1 MSTALI
7 TGATEG
13 IGLELARVF
22 AADGWDLAI
31 VARDQQRL
39 DETAAELRA
48 TGHTI
53 STFAIDLS
61 LDGAARSLFE
71 TIQAAGLRIDALV
84 NNAGIATHG
93 RFVDIAAADELAMLH
108 LNVITL
114 TELTKLFLPLMI
126 ERGAGNVLMLA
137 STSAFQPGP
146 YMAAY
151 YATKSYVL
159 SLTEA
164 LEVELAGTGV
174 RITAL
179 CPGATHTGFTR
190 RAKMTGET
198 RLFRYNAMDA
208 HCVAL
213 AGYRGMRAGRTIVI
227 PGVINNVLAFVVRIS
242 PRKIV
247 SRIAGWVDKVPGARL

>member
-22 AADGWDLAI
+22 AANGWDLAI
-31 VARDQQRL
+31 VARNQERL
-39 DETAAELRA
+39 DATAADLRA
-48 TGHTI
+48 SGRTI
-53 STFAIDLS
+53 STFACDLS
-61 LDGAARSLFE
+61 LDGGAQALFDKV
-71 TIQAAGLRIDALV
+71 QAAGLRIDALV

-93 RFVDIAAADELAMLH
+93 KFADIPTADELAMLH
-108 LNVITL
+108 LNVVAL
-114 TELTKLFLPLMI
+114 TQLTKLYLPVMI
-126 ERGAGNVLMLA
+126 ARGSGNVLMVA
-137 STSAFQPGP
+137 STSAFQHGP

-159 SLTEA
+159 SLAEA
-164 LEVELAGTGV
+164 LEVELRGTGV

-190 RAKMTGET
+190 RANMSGET
-198 RLFRYNAMDA
+198 RLFRYNGMDPRR
-208 HCVAL
+208 VAL
-213 AGYRGMRAGRTIVI
+213 AGYRGMRSGRLIVV
-227 PGVINNVLAFVVRIS
+227 PGIINNLLAFVVRIS

-247 SRIAGWVDKVPGARL
+247 SRIAGWLNQVPD

>member
-22 AADGWDLAI
+22 ANDGWDLVI
-31 VARDQQRL
+31 VARSRERL
-39 DETAAELRA
+39 DQTASDLRA
-48 TGHTI
+48 TGRTVT
-53 STFAIDLS
+53 TFAFDLS
-61 LDGAARSLFE
+61 LDGAAQSLFDAV
-71 TIQAAGLRIDALV
+71 QAAGVRVDALV

-93 RFVDIAAADELAMLH
+93 KFVDIPAVDELAMLH
-108 LNVITL
+108 LNVVAL
-114 TELTKLFLPLMI
+114 TQLTKLYVQLMVA
-126 ERGAGNVLMLA
+126 RGSGNVLMVA

-159 SLTEA
+159 SLAEA
-164 LEVELAGTGV
+164 LEVELRGTGV

-190 RAKMTGET
+190 RAKMSSES
-198 RLFRYNAMDA
+198 RLFRFNGMNPRR
-208 HCVAL
+208 VAL
-213 AGYRGMRAGRTIVI
+213 AGYRGMREGRLIVV
-227 PGVINNVLAFVVRIS
+227 PGFINNVLAFVVRIS

-247 SRIAGWVDKVPGARL
+247 SRIVGWLNQVPET

>member
-22 AADGWDLAI
+22 ADDGWDLVI
-31 VARDQQRL
+31 VARSRERL
-39 DETAAELRA
+39 DRTASELRA
-48 TGHTI
+48 NGRAV
-53 STFAIDLS
+53 STFAYDLS
-61 LDGAARSLFE
+61 VDGAAQSLFDAV
-71 TIQAAGLRIDALV
+71 QAAGIRVDALV

-93 RFVDIAAADELAMLH
+93 KFVDIPAADELAMLH
-108 LNVITL
+108 LNMLALTL
-114 TELTKLFLPLMI
+114 LTKLYVQVMVA
-126 ERGAGNVLMLA
+126 RGSGNVLMVA

-159 SLTEA
+159 SLAEA
-164 LEVELAGTGV
+164 LEVELRGTGV

-190 RAKMTGET
+190 RAKMPGET
-198 RLFRYNAMDA
+198 RLFRFNGMEPRR
-208 HCVAL
+208 VAL
-213 AGYRGMRAGRTIVI
+213 AGYEGMRKGRLIVV
-227 PGVINNVLAFVVRIS
+227 PGFINNFLAFIVRIS

-247 SRIAGWVDKVPGARL
+247 SRVVGWFNQVPNS

>member
-1 MSTALI
+1 LSTALI

-22 AADGWDLAI
+22 AADGWDLTI
-31 VARDQQRL
+31 VARNREKL
-39 DETAAELRA
+39 DRTASELRA
-48 TGHTI
+48 AGRTVT
-53 STFAIDLS
+53 TFAFDLS
-61 LDGAARSLFE
+61 IDGAAQSLFDAV
-71 TIQAAGLRIDALV
+71 QGAGIRVDALV

-93 RFVDIAAADELAMLH
+93 KFVDIPAPDELAMLH
-108 LNVITL
+108 LNVVAL
-114 TELTKLFLPLMI
+114 TQLTKLYLPHMI
-126 ERGAGNVLMLA
+126 ARGSGNVLMIA

-159 SLTEA
+159 SLAEA
-164 LEVELAGTGV
+164 LEVELRGTGV

-190 RAKMTGET
+190 RAKMPGET
-198 RLFRYNAMDA
+198 RLFQYNSMDPRN
-208 HCVAL
+208 VAL
-213 AGYRGMRAGRTIVI
+213 AGYRGMRKGRLIVV
-227 PGVINNVLAFVVRIS
+227 PGFINNFLAFVVRIS

-247 SRIAGWVDKVPGARL
+247 SRIVGWLNQVPN

>member
-1 MSTALI
+1 LSTALI

-31 VARDQQRL
+31 VARNEEKLHQ
-39 DETAAELRA
+39 TASELRA
-48 TGHTI
+48 TGRAV
-53 STFAIDLS
+53 STFACDLS
-61 LDGAARSLFE
+61 IDGAAQTLFDDV
-71 TIQAAGLRIDALV
+71 QAAGIRVDALV

-93 RFVDIAAADELAMLH
+93 RFVDIPVADELAMLH
-108 LNVITL
+108 LNLIAL
-114 TELTKLFLPLMI
+114 THLTKLYLQLMI
-126 ERGAGNVLMLA
+126 ARGSGNVLMLA

-159 SLTEA
+159 SLAEA
-164 LEVELAGTGV
+164 LEVELRGTGV

-190 RAKMTGET
+190 RAKMPTET
-198 RLFRYNAMDA
+198 RLFRYNGMAPSR
-208 HCVAL
+208 VAV
-213 AGYRGMRAGRTIVI
+213 AGYQGMRKGRLIVV
-227 PGVINNVLAFVVRIS
+227 PGLINNLLAFVVRIS

-247 SRIAGWVDKVPGARL
+247 SRIVGWLNQVPG

>member
-1 MSTALI
+1 MSTALV

-22 AADGWDLAI
+22 AAEGWDLAI
-31 VARDQQRL
+31 VARDQKRL
-39 DETAAELRA
+39 DETAADLRA
-48 TGHTI
+48 SGRTVT
-53 STFAIDLS
+53 TFAFDLS
-61 LDGAARSLFE
+61 LDGAARSLFDAV
-71 TIQAAGLRIDALV
+71 QAAGLRIDALV

-93 RFVDIAAADELAMLH
+93 RFVDIPVADELAMLH
-108 LNVITL
+108 LNIVAL
-114 TELTKLFLPLMI
+114 TQLTKLYLPVMI

-159 SLTEA
+159 SLAEA
-164 LEVELAGTGV
+164 LDVELRGTGV
-174 RITAL
+174 RVTAL

-190 RAKMTGET
+190 RAKMPGET
-198 RLFRYNAMDA
+198 RLFRYNSMDP
-208 HCVAL
+208 HRVAL
-213 AGYRGMRAGRTIVI
+213 AGYHGMRAGRLIVV

-247 SRIAGWVDKVPGARL
+247 SRIVGWLNQVPRT

>member
-1 MSTALI
+1 VSTALI

-13 IGLELARVF
+13 IGLEFARVF
-22 AADGWDLAI
+22 AADGWDIAI
-31 VARDQQRL
+31 VARDRQRL
-39 DETAAELRA
+39 DTTAAELRA
-48 TGHTI
+48 TGRTV
-53 STFAIDLS
+53 STFALDLS
-61 LDGAARSLFE
+61 LDGAARSLFDAV
-71 TIQAAGLRIDALV
+71 QAAGLRIDARV

-93 RFVDIAAADELAMLH
+93 RFVDVAAADELGMLH
-108 LNVITL
+108 LNVVAL
-114 TELTKLFLPLMI
+114 TELTKLFLPLMV

-159 SLTEA
+159 SLAEA

-208 HCVAL
+208 HRVAL
-213 AGYRGMRAGRTIVI
+213 AGYRGMRAGRLIVI

-242 PRKIV
+242 PRRIV
-247 SRIAGWVDKVPGARL
+247 SRVVGWFNKVPG

>member
-1 MSTALI
+1 LSTALI

-31 VARDQQRL
+31 VARNADKLEQ
-39 DETAAELRA
+39 TASELRA
-48 TGHTI
+48 AGRKV
-53 STFAIDLS
+53 STFICDLS
-61 LDGAARSLFE
+61 LDGAAQTLVDAV
-71 TIQAAGLRIDALV
+71 QAAGISVDALV

-93 RFVDIAAADELAMLH
+93 AFAEIPAADELAMLH
-108 LNVITL
+108 LNVVAL
-114 TELTKLFLPLMI
+114 TQLTKLYLRLMI
-126 ERGAGNVLMLA
+126 ARGSGNVLMIA

-159 SLTEA
+159 SLAEA
-164 LEVELAGTGV
+164 LEVELRGTGV

-190 RAKMTGET
+190 RAKMPSET
-198 RLFRYNAMDA
+198 RLFRYNGMQPRR
-208 HCVAL
+208 VAL
-213 AGYRGMRAGRTIVI
+213 AGYRGMRKGRLIVV
-227 PGVINNVLAFVVRIS
+227 PGFINNVLAFVVRIS

-247 SRIAGWVDKVPGARL
+247 SSIVGWLNQVPG

>member
-22 AADGWDLAI
+22 AADGWDLTI
-31 VARDQQRL
+31 VARSREKL
-39 DETAAELRA
+39 DKTAAELRA
-48 TGHTI
+48 GGRAVT
-53 STFAIDLS
+53 TFAFDLS
-61 LDGAARSLFE
+61 LDGAAQSLFDAV
-71 TIQAAGLRIDALV
+71 QGAGIRIDALV

-93 RFVDIAAADELAMLH
+93 KFVDISAPDELAMLH
-108 LNVITL
+108 LNIVAL
-114 TELTKLFLPLMI
+114 TQLTKLYLPLMI
-126 ERGAGNVLMLA
+126 ARGSGNVLMLA

-146 YMAAY
+146 YMAGY

-159 SLTEA
+159 SLAEA
-164 LEVELAGTGV
+164 LEVELRGTGV

-190 RAKMTGET
+190 RAKMSTET
-198 RLFRYNAMDA
+198 RLFRYNGMDA
-208 HCVAL
+208 RRVAL
-213 AGYRGMRAGRTIVI
+213 AGYHGMRKGRLIVV
-227 PGVINNVLAFVVRIS
+227 PGFLNNFLAFVVRIS

-247 SRIAGWVDKVPGARL
+247 SRIVGWLNQVPN